1 MTQSLGQFWGQ
12 RIAAR
17 REDLKITQVQ
27 LAQLCGITQ
36 QSISRI
42 EAGTSIPRD
51 GMKMQLARSLGTTPA
66 ELFEWPANQSVAS

>member
-12 RIAAR
+12 RVAAR

-42 EAGTSIPRD
+42 EAGVIVPRD
-51 GMKMQLARSLGTTPA
+51 SLKMTLAKNLGTTPT
-66 ELFEWPANQSVAS
+66 ELFEWPVGRSVAS